1 MSAAF
6 ILCNLDKVNMSVAVI
21 PMANQFGWTSSDRG
35 LVSSFFF
42 WGYAVT
48 QFPGGFLAKKLGG
61 EKVLYWGVLL
71 WSFGTLLA
79 PWAAHQGMSALCLSR
94 LLVGLGEGVAP
105 AAAIGVLAAKVPVE
119 ERSRATTAV
128 FGGLDVGSLTGLLIA
143 PPIILGLGGW
153 ESVFYLFGFLGFAWG
168 AWWFFKVL
176 KPTSDA
182 KMAAPATEAA
192 AAGEQTDYKKMLT
205 YKPMQAIMVT
215 HFVWNA
221 FYYGFLAWLPSFL
234 EGALGLSM
242 AKSSLLSIL
251 PYASTVAMTLF
262 VGQAADGLL
271 ASGKYTL
278 TQVRHLAQSVAFLGP
293 GTCLFLMGG
302 LLRLVPAGGGAAP
315 GYVVAGVVTLLSAAF
330 ALGAWSRVGLFCTHQ
345 DMSPKYASVLLGIT
359 NTAAAIGSLL
369 GTYVIGVLLD
379 ATGQNWTLA
388 LIAPILAL
396 QVLATAIFVAGFR
409 SDPVDFTKPVDLPSP
424 GPGGNGVKVLA
435 IEVNP
440 PGDDGEKSDKELI
453 DEVKKAAKA
462 TQDAAEAAKKS
473 LEEAV
478 AERPV
483 IFGMNLPAD
492 RQKQFLI
499 LAAGALTCS
508 LGFAALQQSVF
519 EIEGFKY
526 PGFMTLLTSA
536 AYAVCGFL
544 EMGLTSGGKF
554 TRHGTWK
561 NYWILSTMTF
571 GGMFF
576 TNFALKF
583 LNYATRIVFK
593 SAKVVPVMLFATIV
607 NKKVFSPLEYFSAA
621 TLCAGVAL
629 FTLGDA
635 AGGALNFNPIG
646 VVLITL
652 ALCVDALTSNFE
664 ERVFFRVPKPA
675 SQAEVLGY
683 ASLLGCFWSA
693 IQNVAQGEI
702 WPAMAHAAEH
712 PRVVPSIIA
721 FSVLGYVSVTF
732 VLSIIKFFGATEAEI
747 VKTLRKVGSIILS
760 FVLFPK
766 PLNWQYVGGF
776 IVVCASIYLT
786 TKAKELKR
794 KVKTA

>member
-1 MSAAF
+1 
-6 ILCNLDKVNMSVAVI
+6 
-21 PMANQFGWTSSDRG
+21 
-35 LVSSFFF
+35 
-42 WGYAVT
+42 
-48 QFPGGFLAKKLGG
+48 
-61 EKVLYWGVLL
+61 
-71 WSFGTLLA
+71 
-79 PWAAHQGMSALCLSR
+79 
-94 LLVGLGEGVAP
+94 
-105 AAAIGVLAAKVPVE
+105 
-119 ERSRATTAV
+119 
-128 FGGLDVGSLTGLLIA
+128 
-143 PPIILGLGGW
+143 
-153 ESVFYLFGFLGFAWG
+153 
-168 AWWFFKVL
+168 
-176 KPTSDA
+176 
-182 KMAAPATEAA
+182 
-192 AAGEQTDYKKMLT
+192 
-205 YKPMQAIMVT
+205 
-215 HFVWNA
+215 
-221 FYYGFLAWLPSFL
+221 
-234 EGALGLSM
+234 
-242 AKSSLLSIL
+242 
-251 PYASTVAMTLF
+251 
-262 VGQAADGLL
+262 
-271 ASGKYTL
+271 
-278 TQVRHLAQSVAFLGP
+278 
-293 GTCLFLMGG
+293 
-302 LLRLVPAGGGAAP
+302 
-315 GYVVAGVVTLLSAAF
+315 
-330 ALGAWSRVGLFCTHQ
+330 
-345 DMSPKYASVLLGIT
+345 
-359 NTAAAIGSLL
+359 
-369 GTYVIGVLLD
+369 
-379 ATGQNWTLA
+379 
-388 LIAPILAL
+388 
-396 QVLATAIFVAGFR
+396 
-409 SDPVDFTKPVDLPSP
+409 
-424 GPGGNGVKVLA
+424 
-435 IEVNP
+435 
-440 PGDDGEKSDKELI
+440 
-453 DEVKKAAKA
+453 
-462 TQDAAEAAKKS
+462 
-473 LEEAV
+473 
-478 AERPV
+478 
-483 IFGMNLPAD
+483 
-492 RQKQFLI
+492 
-499 LAAGALTCS
+499 
-508 LGFAALQQSVF
+508 
-519 EIEGFKY
+519 
-526 PGFMTLLTSA
+526 MTLLTSA